1 MLSMII
7 NLKNISEKNIKN
19 LLINGDKIVRN
30 INRIS
35 KNTKN
40 IIKLNGATYAKL
52 NIDIKSYGSIFNFL
66 NQNYKMNEY
75 YTDEFIKYFIK
86 FMFVNFNDVYYV
98 VYGNISDPIDIKE
111 SKLMLTGMYLNK
123 LYLTLTGHVFI
134 EEPDFDMKVI
144 LTYTDNKLLIDKF
157 DNWGI
162 NLID

>member
-1 MLSMII
+1 MII